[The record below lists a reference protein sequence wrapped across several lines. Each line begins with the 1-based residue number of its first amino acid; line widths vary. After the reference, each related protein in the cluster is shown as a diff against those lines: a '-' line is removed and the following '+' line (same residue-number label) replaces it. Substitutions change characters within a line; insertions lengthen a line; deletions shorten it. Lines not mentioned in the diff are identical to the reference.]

1 MNAYRLEPDGTN
13 MCIDTNLPNLW
24 DATYSSLYLSRMM
37 GKIGM
42 GEKLLLFIVYDE
54 LKKEG
59 ISPQILEKSLIQ
71 DIMSKKNKPKYQ
83 YEKNK
88 EKVSSMVF
96 SYSGKFKLDKVF
108 IIFPNGNKLELE
120 DFSNSFS
127 RVIGY
132 MFR

>member
-1 MNAYRLEPDGTN
+1 MNIYRLELDGSS
-13 MCIDTNLPNLW
+13 ISVEKSLSELW
-24 DATYSSLYLSRMM
+24 EAICSSIYLSRVM
-37 GKIGM
+37 GNIGM
-42 GEKLLLFIVYDE
+42 GEKLLLFTTYDE
-54 LKKEG
+54 LQKEG

-108 IIFPNGNKLELE
+108 IIFPNGYKLELE